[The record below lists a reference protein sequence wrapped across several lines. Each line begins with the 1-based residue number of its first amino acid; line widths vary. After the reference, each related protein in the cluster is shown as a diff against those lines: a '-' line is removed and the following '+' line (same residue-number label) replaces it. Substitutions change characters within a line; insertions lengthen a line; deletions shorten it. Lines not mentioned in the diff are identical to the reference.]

1 MKKRIASISMAAAL
15 ILSSLST
22 AGMSVFASEADAP
35 TTAATV
41 VSTTAADET
50 TTASTTATT
59 EASASTT
66 ASRYTAPNCK
76 DILGDI
82 AGKIVSKVIA
92 NKTTTAAATTT
103 TTTAAVDETTTADSA
118 ETTTANPIET
128 TTASPA
134 ETTTA
139 ADATTT
145 TTAQSVP
152 VTPVKPAYP
161 NCKAI
166 VEKIIT
172 KILSKKYSQVTVAN
186 KNLTVTRGHYT
197 MVRATGKGKIS
208 YFSLNKKVA
217 TVDKYGIVKGVSQG
231 STRIRV
237 IAWGNS
243 EYYPSSTYVTVK
255 VTPSWSDIFAPL
267 FK

>member
-1 MKKRIASISMAAAL
+1 MKKRLASISMAVAL

-22 AGMSVFASEADAP
+22 AGMSVFAGEADAP

-41 VSTTAADET
+41 VSTTVADDAA
-50 TTASTTATT
+50 TASTTATT
-59 EASASTT
+59 AASASTT
-66 ASRYTAPNCK
+66 ASRYAAPNYK
-76 DILGDI
+76 DVLGDI
-82 AGKIVSKVIA
+82 AGKVVSKVISKK
-92 NKTTTAAATTT
+92 NTTAASTTTT
-103 TTTAAVDETTTADSA
+103 TTTAAEDETTIAADAEAATAADS
-118 ETTTANPIET
+118 
-128 TTASPA
+128 

-152 VTPVKPAYP
+152 ITPVKPASP
-161 NCKAI
+161 NYKAI
-166 VEKIIT
+166 AEKVIT
-172 KILSKKYSQVTVAN
+172 KILSKKYSPVIVAN
-186 KNLTVTRGHYT
+186 KNLIVSKGHHT
-197 MVRATGKGKIS
+197 IVNATGKGKIS
-208 YFSLNKKVA
+208 YFSMNKKVA

-255 VTPSWSDIFAPL
+255 VTPSLSDIFAPL

>member
-1 MKKRIASISMAAAL
+1 MKKRLASISMAAAL

-50 TTASTTATT
+50 TTAYTAETT
-59 EASASTT
+59 EASVATT
-66 ASRYTAPNCK
+66 ASKYTAPNYK
-76 DILGDI
+76 EIVGDI
-82 AGKIVSKVIA
+82 AGKVVSKVIA

-103 TTTAAVDETTTADSA
+103 TTTAAAD

-128 TTASPA
+128 TTAASA

-139 ADATTT
+139 ADVTTT

-152 VTPVKPAYP
+152 VTPVKPASP

-166 VEKIIT
+166 AEKVIA
-172 KILSKKYSQVTVAN
+172 KILSKKYSQVKVAN
-186 KNLTVTRGHYT
+186 KNLTVRRNHYT

-217 TVDKYGIVKGVSQG
+217 TVDKDGIVKGISQG

-237 IAWGNS
+237 VAWGNS
-243 EYYPSSTYVTVK
+243 EYYPSTTCVTVK
-255 VTPSWSDIFAPL
+255 VTPSLSDIFAPL
-267 FK
+267 FN

>member
-50 TTASTTATT
+50 TTAYTTATT

-66 ASRYTAPNCK
+66 ASKYTAPNYKEIVC
-76 DILGDI
+76 DI
-82 AGKIVSKVIA
+82 AGKVVSKVIS

-103 TTTAAVDETTTADSA
+103 TTTTAAADEITTADSA
-118 ETTTANPIET
+118 ETTTAT
-128 TTASPA
+128 SA

-139 ADATTT
+139 ADVTTT

-152 VTPVKPAYP
+152 VTPVKPASP
-161 NCKAI
+161 NCQAI
-166 VEKIIT
+166 AEKIIT
-172 KILSKKYSQVTVAN
+172 KILSKKYSPVTVEN
-186 KNLTVTRGHYT
+186 KNLTVSRNHYKR
-197 MVRATGKGKIS
+197 VRATGKGKIS

>member
-59 EASASTT
+59 ETSASTT
-66 ASRYTAPNCK
+66 ASKYTAPNYK
-76 DILGDI
+76 EIVGDI
-82 AGKIVSKVIA
+82 AGKVVSKVIA

-103 TTTAAVDETTTADSA
+103 TTTTAAADEITTADSA
-118 ETTTANPIET
+118 ETTTA
-128 TTASPA
+128 ASA

-152 VTPVKPAYP
+152 VTPVKPASP
-161 NCKAI
+161 NFKAI
-166 VEKIIT
+166 AEKIIT

-186 KNLTVTRGHYT
+186 KNLTVSRGHYT